1 MTDSQKKEIQML
13 LKSYIEQFKSQSQA
27 VASLK
32 GVSEATVIHIR
43 RGEWESISD
52 DMWRNVGKQVGWSN
66 KGKWQF
72 VETSAAR
79 KLIQLFDDARTYS
92 NVFAVTA
99 HPGIGKSFVSEWYE
113 SKYDNVYMVS
123 CSEYFNRK
131 VFLQQILEKL
141 GKANTGYTVPEMME
155 LIIETTRKKENP
167 VIVLDEFDKVSDSI
181 LYFFITLFNKL
192 EGNVGIVMMATEFL
206 EKRIRRGMR
215 MNKKGYAEIYSRIGR
230 KFIALPTPT
239 QKEVADIAKANGARA
254 EDLTSIYNE
263 CDGDLRRVKRSI
275 HSSRMRYMKKA
286 A

>member
-13 LKSYIEQFKSQSQA
+13 LKNYIEQFPSQA
-27 VASLK
+27 KAVSSLK
-32 GVSEATVIHIR
+32 NVSEATVIHIR
-43 RGEWESISD
+43 KGEWESISD

-79 KLIQLFDDARTYS
+79 KLIQLFDDAREYS

-113 SKYDNVYMVS
+113 SKYDNVYMIS

-141 GKANTGYTVPEMME
+141 GKANSGYTVPEMME
-155 LIIETTRKKENP
+155 LIIETTRKKESP

-206 EKRIRRGMR
+206 EKRIRRGIR
-215 MNKKGYAEIYSRIGR
+215 MNKKGYSEIYSRIGR
-230 KFIALPTPT
+230 KFIGLPTPT
-239 QKEVADIAKANGARA
+239 AKEVHEIAKANGASA
-254 EDLTSIYNE
+254 EDLHSIYNE
-263 CDGDLRRVKRSI
+263 SEGDLRRVKRSI
-275 HSSRMRYMKKA
+275 HRSKMRQLKKA